1 MHFGSTSYASERYQ
15 PPSSILFLWW
25 AMNLGC
31 AVLSIINVMC
41 KQKYFLKTIQVVPS
55 GKNLGPRGLLPL
67 WSQVRAMWLFI
78 WWPLETYMVITFRAR
93 EISRATRK
101 LARTPMLN
109 SKKKKLFENKVSL
122 NPIFQILN
130 LHQLYVQSS
139 VEDQSTQKQRMN
151 Y

>member
-1 MHFGSTSYASERYQ
+1 
-15 PPSSILFLWW
+15 
-25 AMNLGC
+25 
-31 AVLSIINVMC
+31 
-41 KQKYFLKTIQVVPS
+41 
-55 GKNLGPRGLLPL
+55 
-67 WSQVRAMWLFI
+67 
-78 WWPLETYMVITFRAR
+78 MVITFRAR
-93 EISRATRK
+93 EISRGTRK